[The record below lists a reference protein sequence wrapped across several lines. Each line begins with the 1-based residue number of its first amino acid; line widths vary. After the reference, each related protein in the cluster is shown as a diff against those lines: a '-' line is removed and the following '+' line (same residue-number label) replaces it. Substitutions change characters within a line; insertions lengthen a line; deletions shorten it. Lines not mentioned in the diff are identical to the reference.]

1 MERKE
6 WMKDGKRRG
15 KSVKTEV
22 SQETSVP
29 KKEIPNY
36 TNKLPVTG
44 KTNGEKTSVEYNI
57 GDKVYHTKFGEGMII
72 GIKNGIGN
80 IFFDKEK
87 ASKSILL
94 DHPALSKL

>member
-1 MERKE
+1 MGDKGY
-6 WMKDGKRRG
+6 KDIEAI
-15 KSVKTEV
+15 SVRPGL
-22 SQETSVP
+22 SAP

-36 TNKLPVTG
+36 TNKLPITS
-44 KTNGEKTSVEYNI
+44 TPNSEKTSVEYNI

-87 ASKSILL
+87 SSKSILL